1 MSKVTAKYQIT
12 IPVKVRKELGIVP
25 GSEVDITIEGDKY
38 ILIVNPINEIK
49 KKWQGRFKNGK
60 TTNDYMDEIRG
71 KATGEY
77 IENISQSFAVMK
89 IA

>member
-12 IPVKVRKELGIVP
+12 IPLKVRKELGIVP

-49 KKWQGRFKNGK
+49 KKWRGRFKNGK

-71 KATGEY
+71 KA
-77 IENISQSFAVMK
+77 N
-89 IA
+89 

>member
-12 IPVKVRKELGIVP
+12 IPVKIRKELGIVP

-49 KKWQGRFKNGK
+49 KKWQARFKNGK

-71 KATGEY
+71 KA
-77 IENISQSFAVMK
+77 N
-89 IA
+89 